1 MNYKEKRNWVE
12 NGKVDKKTEPSSAT
26 LLSLELGICLTFKS
40 IIFQVLLLSFALI
53 IVPAFNPFRNK
64 AIPAGL
70 SLSKTPMPGK
80 TIKCYSFHI

>member
-1 MNYKEKRNWVE
+1 MAN
-12 NGKVDKKTEPSSAT
+12 
-26 LLSLELGICLTFKS
+26 LF
-40 IIFQVLLLSFALI
+40 IFQVLLLSFALI

-80 TIKCYSFHI
+80 KNQILF